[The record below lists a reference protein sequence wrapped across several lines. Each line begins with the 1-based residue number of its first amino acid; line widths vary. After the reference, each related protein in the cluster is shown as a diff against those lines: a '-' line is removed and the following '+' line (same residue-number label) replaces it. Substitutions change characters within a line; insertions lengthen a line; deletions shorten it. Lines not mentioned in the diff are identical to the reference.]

1 MWCLMTISPTD
12 MRCCPSWAREASDRC
27 EGNKAGWE
35 GVEYLTMIRI
45 QHLSPPTPHTSHSN
59 LTTSTL
65 PLPQVLK
72 CHDFRTNR
80 MYAVKIIR
88 NKKRFHHQALV
99 ELKVL
104 KYLVEEDPDDSYNVV
119 HMQV

>member
-1 MWCLMTISPTD
+1 
-12 MRCCPSWAREASDRC
+12 
-27 EGNKAGWE
+27 
-35 GVEYLTMIRI
+35 
-45 QHLSPPTPHTSHSN
+45 
-59 LTTSTL
+59 
-65 PLPQVLK
+65 
-72 CHDFRTNR
+72 

-119 HMQV
+119 HMQVRERMSEKLLDRHRNTSPSATTSALP

>member
-1 MWCLMTISPTD
+1 MEPQLLPAPT
-12 MRCCPSWAREASDRC
+12 
-27 EGNKAGWE
+27 
-35 GVEYLTMIRI
+35 V
-45 QHLSPPTPHTSHSN
+45 PPP
-59 LTTSTL
+59 
-65 PLPQVLK
+65 PQVLK

-104 KYLVEEDPDDSYNVV
+104 KYLVEEDPNDSFNVV
-119 HMQV
+119 HMQVGGAWARGRGGTADAGDVASNHLTTKGIHEMWVCTDVLCI